1 MGPSPLYRCNMTSDN
16 EIQAKYKR
24 DMNELARAL
33 DDVFN
38 GNVRPKKVA
47 FVLLISEFGITTGR
61 VNYISNGERSDIVTM
76 LKEITARFEGQPEQ
90 SGTA

>member
-1 MGPSPLYRCNMTSDN
+1 MTKDD
-16 EIQAKYKR
+16 EIESKYVR
-24 DMNELARAL
+24 EMNSLAAAL

-38 GNVRPKKVA
+38 GPVRPKKTA
-47 FVLLISEFGITTGR
+47 FVLLITEFGNMKGR

-90 SGTA
+90 EETA